1 MDLLREVEDSAARN
15 FLPQT
20 RMSGRHA
27 QCEKI
32 CMWGYRSAPNARRLN
47 PRNDLPLRKAGPA
60 LTLPLLLA
68 LPWLLLPV
76 LAAAFVRRRPA
87 LEGWDAPEDAEA
99 PLVSVIVPA
108 RDEALNVEACLR
120 SLRASSYPR
129 LEVILVD
136 DGSTDGTGEV
146 ARRAAEGD
154 PRVRIIRGD
163 PLPAGWFGKAWACE
177 QGVREARGE
186 LLAFADA
193 DVIAEPELIG
203 RSVGALRARRAALL
217 SAIPHQVL
225 GGFWERVVMAQVGM
239 LFLARYPDPERVN
252 RSPRTR
258 DKIALGG
265 YILARRDAYDAA
277 GGHRAVRHEVA
288 EDMALAQRFHALGHP
303 TLLVAAERFLRV
315 RMYRSLAEIVEGW
328 SKNLALSSRRTAPG
342 PLAGTVPW
350 LLLSGVFFFWLLPPL
365 VLLRGALGTA
375 GWPWLH
381 AAAVAQAAGTAFW
394 AAMYRRGGHNPF
406 YALAVPLGALV
417 MCGIVLR
424 SLARGGRVRWKG
436 REYGAMEATG

>member
-1 MDLLREVEDSAARN
+1 
-15 FLPQT
+15 
-20 RMSGRHA
+20 
-27 QCEKI
+27 
-32 CMWGYRSAPNARRLN
+32 
-47 PRNDLPLRKAGPA
+47 

-87 LEGWDAPEDAEA
+87 LEECDATADGDAPR
-99 PLVSVIVPA
+99 VSVIVPA
-108 RDEALNVEACLR
+108 RNEALNVEACLR

-129 LEVILVD
+129 LEIILVD

-146 ARRAAEGD
+146 ARRVAEGD
-154 PRVRIIRGD
+154 PRVRIVRSD

-177 QGVREARGE
+177 QGVRAANGE

-193 DVIAEPELIG
+193 DVIAAPELVG
-203 RSVGALRARRAALL
+203 RSVDVLRARGAALL
-217 SAIPHQVL
+217 SAMPHQVL

-265 YILARRDAYDAA
+265 YILVRRSAYEAA
-277 GGHRAVRHEVA
+277 GGHRAVRHEVS
-288 EDMALAQRFHALGHP
+288 EDMALAQRFHALGHR
-303 TLLVAAERFLRV
+303 TLLVSADRFLRV

-342 PLAGTVPW
+342 GLTGAVPW
-350 LLLSGVFFFWLLPPL
+350 LLLAGVFFFWLLPPL
-365 VLLRGALGTA
+365 VLLRGALGIV
-375 GWPWLH
+375 GWPWLP
-381 AAAVAQAAGTAFW
+381 AAALAQAAGTAFW
-394 AAMYRRGGHNPF
+394 AAMYRRDGHNPF
-406 YALAVPLGALV
+406 YALLVPLGALV
-417 MCGIVLR
+417 MCGIVMR

-436 REYGAMEATG
+436 RDYGAMEPTG

>member
-1 MDLLREVEDSAARN
+1 MRGLHVGSIRATTS
-15 FLPQT
+15 
-20 RMSGRHA
+20 
-27 QCEKI
+27 I
-32 CMWGYRSAPNARRLN
+32 RR
-47 PRNDLPLRKAGPA
+47 ASC

-99 PLVSVIVPA
+99 PRVSVIVPA

-120 SLRASSYPR
+120 SLRASVYPR
-129 LEVILVD
+129 LEIVLVD

-146 ARRAAEGD
+146 ARQAAEGH

-193 DVIAEPELIG
+193 DVIAEPQLVG
-203 RSVGALRARRAALL
+203 RSVGALRARGAALL
-217 SAIPHQVL
+217 SAMPHQVL

-265 YILARRDAYDAA
+265 YILVRRDAYEAA

-303 TLLVAAERFLRV
+303 TLLVAADRYLRV

-328 SKNLALSSRRTAPG
+328 SNLALSSRRTAPG
-342 PLAGTVPW
+342 PLAAMVPW

-365 VLLRGALGTA
+365 VLLRGALGIV
-375 GWPWLH
+375 GWPWVP
-381 AAAVAQAAGTAFW
+381 AAAVAQAAGTALW
-394 AAMYRRGGHNPF
+394 AAMYRREGHNPL
-406 YALAVPLGALV
+406 YALLVPLGALV
-417 MCGIVLR
+417 MCGIVMR

-436 REYGAMEATG
+436 REYGAMEPTG

>member
-1 MDLLREVEDSAARN
+1 M
-15 FLPQT
+15 
-20 RMSGRHA
+20 
-27 QCEKI
+27 
-32 CMWGYRSAPNARRLN
+32 
-47 PRNDLPLRKAGPA
+47 
-60 LTLPLLLA
+60 TLPLLLA

-87 LEGWDAPEDAEA
+87 LQGWSAPPDAEA
-99 PLVSVIVPA
+99 PRVSVIVPA
-108 RDEALNVEACLR
+108 RNEARNVGACVR
-120 SLRASSYPR
+120 ALRASAHPR
-129 LEVILVD
+129 LEIIVVD
-136 DGSTDGTGEV
+136 DGSTDGTGDA

-154 PRVRIIRGD
+154 ARVRVLRGE

-177 QGVREARGE
+177 QGVRAARGE

-193 DVIAEPELIG
+193 DVAAHPELVG
-203 RSVGALRARRAALL
+203 RTVAALRGRGAALL
-217 SAIPHQVL
+217 SAMPRQVL

-252 RSPRTR
+252 RSAQTR

-265 YILARRDAYDAA
+265 YILVRRDAYDAI
-277 GGHRAVRHEVA
+277 GGHRAVRHDVA
-288 EDMALAQRFHALGHP
+288 EDMALAQRFHALGHAP
-303 TLLVAAERFLRV
+303 LLVAAERFVSV

-342 PLAGTVPW
+342 PVAAAVPW

-365 VLLRGALGTA
+365 VLVRGALGMA
-375 GWPWLH
+375 GWPWVP

-394 AAMYRRGGHNPF
+394 AAMYRREGHNPL
-406 YALAVPLGALV
+406 YALLVPVGAGV

-424 SLARGGRVRWKG
+424 SLARGGVRG
-436 REYGAMEATG
+436 HGAGDGVRGKR